1 MRRNEDPDAI
11 LLGGILVMIL
21 AFLDSSC
28 AWIAGIMFILL
39 GIKSMMNNPVF
50 SKKVFGWH
58 NLGCCRKRT
67 RIVAGMKYILTG
79 WVRNKRGE

>member
-1 MRRNEDPDAI
+1 MIGVRVYKLRRNEGPDAI

-50 SKKVFGWH
+50 SKKCLVGIILAVVGSV
-58 NLGCCRKRT
+58 LG
-67 RIVAGMKYILTG
+67 LLL
-79 WVRNKRGE
+79 E

>member
-28 AWIAGIMFILL
+28 AWIAGIVIILF
-39 GIKSMMNNPVF
+39 GINSMMNNPAF
-50 SKKVFGWH
+50 SKKCLVGIILAVVGSV
-58 NLGCCRKRT
+58 LG
-67 RIVAGMKYILTG
+67 LLL
-79 WVRNKRGE
+79 E

>member
-50 SKKVFGWH
+50 SKKCLVSIILAVVGSV
-58 NLGCCRKRT
+58 LG
-67 RIVAGMKYILTG
+67 LLL
-79 WVRNKRGE
+79 E

>member
-28 AWIAGIMFILL
+28 AWIAGIVIILF
-39 GIKSMMNNPVF
+39 GINSMMNNSVF
-50 SKKVFGWH
+50 SKKCLAGIILAVVGSV
-58 NLGCCRKRT
+58 LGLLL
-67 RIVAGMKYILTG
+67 A
-79 WVRNKRGE
+79 

>member
-1 MRRNEDPDAI
+1 MSGVRVYKLRRNEDPDAI

-39 GIKSMMNNPVF
+39 GIKSMINNPVF
-50 SKKVFGWH
+50 SK
-58 NLGCCRKRT
+58 
-67 RIVAGMKYILTG
+67 
-79 WVRNKRGE
+79 

>member
-28 AWIAGIMFILL
+28 AWIAGIVIILF
-39 GIKSMMNNPVF
+39 GINSMMNNPVF
-50 SKKVFGWH
+50 SKKYLVGIILAVVGSV
-58 NLGCCRKRT
+58 LG
-67 RIVAGMKYILTG
+67 LLL
-79 WVRNKRGE
+79 E

>member
-1 MRRNEDPDAI
+1 MIGVRVYKLRRNEDPDAI

-28 AWIAGIMFILL
+28 AWIGGIMFILL

-50 SKKVFGWH
+50 SKKCL
-58 NLGCCRKRT
+58 LG
-67 RIVAGMKYILTG
+67 IILAVVG
-79 WVRNKRGE
+79 SVLGLLLE

>member
-39 GIKSMMNNPVF
+39 GIKSMMNNLVF
-50 SKKVFGWH
+50 SKKCLVGIILAVVGSV
-58 NLGCCRKRT
+58 LG
-67 RIVAGMKYILTG
+67 LLL
-79 WVRNKRGE
+79 E

>member
-50 SKKVFGWH
+50 SKKFLVGIILAVVGSV
-58 NLGCCRKRT
+58 LG
-67 RIVAGMKYILTG
+67 LLL
-79 WVRNKRGE
+79 E

>member
-1 MRRNEDPDAI
+1 
-11 LLGGILVMIL
+11 MIL

-50 SKKVFGWH
+50 SKKCLVGIILAVVGSV
-58 NLGCCRKRT
+58 LG
-67 RIVAGMKYILTG
+67 LLL
-79 WVRNKRGE
+79 E